1 MFNLADIQ
9 AIRNA
14 IENDTLTVFVGA
26 GFSKFAETDTIK
38 FPSWEELMTSFR
50 QDLDISEDEYLRM
63 GALKLAQLY
72 YNDFKEYR
80 LYEKLRS
87 IIPSHANPSPLHEQ
101 LFDLKPKYVITT
113 NFDNLL
119 EKTINEQGLIYDIIK
134 SDDDFVKSTL
144 PKKLIKIHGDLDTHN
159 IVFKE
164 DDYLNYANNR
174 PLLDNFLRH
183 ILSSTTVLFLGYSY
197 GDNNVKQITKW
208 IEKQSKISPPRFM
221 LKPEEN
227 KSEIKY
233 LDNHHIRV
241 ICPNTNNKLDFKSLY
256 ESFFQS
262 ILLEKF
268 NLIQNIDLNDDA
280 LVIDYFYNQLK
291 GLAELNVLLPKQ
303 IQSLFTNCT
312 IEYHNGY
319 FGLWFH
325 QETMTM
331 DYNINIRR
339 INIRFIEILEDIKDN
354 NIKDSA
360 IIDKCLSILKL
371 FIKADIIYL
380 KYENNKYI
388 NTYYIAYSI
397 INKRIKYIIFNNCN
411 SYIFIND
418 RLHYGQKSIIHIVN
432 YYLNLKMI
440 EENYNNFIEFSEN
453 MSNLLFKNM
462 ILFGNFKE
470 KKSILHD
477 IQKIISKNKREKKF
491 LQTMICQFNYRYF
504 CYNILND
511 IKIDNDDKNEIR
523 KIIKNIDD
531 EMLIENYP
539 KKYRKHLRFLYDF
552 VDFKDV
558 YKLSFYT
565 LIDNRQNIN
574 NAKTFK
580 NGGFGF
586 YDKEHR
592 LEAYSLMILK
602 FVSGNEVLMDNYTEF
617 KNFMCSYMTGKIE
630 IQHIR
635 EKFEFKNHELFI
647 LIKYFNLNDLLDLI
661 STQVLPFVKDEKQAG
676 LGENIIHFSD
686 EQKKYLKD
694 TFNNLLVLFQK
705 YSHSFYSNTIS
716 NSFINLLLVI
726 SLVKWNDDELKEIIA
741 KVNQAFVGGNY
752 PYDFIKSIDRF
763 VLINYKLYKTQ
774 NNSFFEFIDT
784 ILSKLIQGKLRELVV
799 GNVKDELSHIYGYAS
814 SEKYAN
820 LEMVEKA
827 IKYLQV
833 NFLND
838 NKNQRY
844 FAKLF
849 LANLINIS
857 ADKIKKQISDFIK
870 EIKIQDWNNVDFK
883 QYDEIFTELDFLQ
896 YGIELDES
904 FISFL
909 GKWIEQLDDSI
920 ITDLELLKQ
929 GGIDQMLHYF
939 EFLIKHKNL
948 TKFEPLMKKLKE
960 KSKEIYNSPE

>member
-38 FPSWEELMTSFR
+38 FPSWEELMLPFKK
-50 QDLDISEDEYLRM
+50 DLQTTETDYL
-63 GALKLAQLY
+63 KVAQLY
-72 YNDFKEYR
+72 AIEFGEYR
-80 LYEKLRS
+80 LYEKLKD
-87 IIPSHANPSPLHEQ
+87 IIPLHANPSDLHIQ
-101 LFDLKPKYVITT
+101 LFTLNPKYVITT

-144 PKKLIKIHGDLDTHN
+144 PQKLIKIHGDLDTHN

-208 IEKQSKISPPRFM
+208 IEKQSKVSPPRFM
-221 LKPEEN
+221 IKPAEN
-227 KSEIKY
+227 KSETKY
-233 LDNHHIRV
+233 LDNHQIRV
-241 ICPNTNNKLDFKSLY
+241 ICPNSDEKLDFKVLY
-256 ESFFQS
+256 QEFFE
-262 ILLEKF
+262 I
-268 NLIQNIDLNDDA
+268 IRADNIDINDDGF
-280 LVIDYFYNQLK
+280 VVDYFYNQLK
-291 GLAELNVLLPKQ
+291 GLAELNALLPEQ

-312 IEYHNGY
+312 LEYHKGY

-325 QETMTM
+325 KTGGDGILTRYYDKSTRELYGKFFEIFEKVKSDKKHKFREKM
-331 DYNINIRR
+331 DFILTCFVLANIIFIKHNRGINIYQEY
-339 INIRFIEILEDIKDN
+339 FDDFETVPKKLEYRHKN
-354 NIKDSA
+354 
-360 IIDKCLSILKL
+360 
-371 FIKADIIYL
+371 FY
-380 KYENNKYI
+380 
-388 NTYYIAYSI
+388 
-397 INKRIKYIIFNNCN
+397 
-411 SYIFIND
+411 
-418 RLHYGQKSIIHIVN
+418 
-432 YYLNLKMI
+432 
-440 EENYNNFIEFSEN
+440 NFISFSEN
-453 MSNLLFKNM
+453 MPNLLFKNM
-462 ILFGNFKE
+462 TLFGNIIEKE
-470 KKSILHD
+470 SVLHD
-477 IQKIISKNKREKKF
+477 IQQMISKNKREKKF

-552 VDFKDV
+552 VDFKNV

-565 LIDNRQNIN
+565 LIDNQQNIN
-574 NAKTFK
+574 NAKNFK

-586 YDKEHR
+586 SDKEHR
-592 LEAYSLMILK
+592 LEAYCLMILK

-630 IQHIR
+630 IHNIR
-635 EKFEFKNHELFI
+635 EKFEFKSHELFI
-647 LIKYFNLNDLLDLI
+647 LIKYFKFNDLLDLI
-661 STQVLPFVKDEKQAG
+661 YTKILPFVKDENQEG

-686 EQKKYLKD
+686 EQKEYLKETLD
-694 TFNNLLVLFQK
+694 NLFSLFKK

-726 SLVKWNDDELKEIIA
+726 SLVKWNDDELKEIID
-741 KVNQAFVGGNY
+741 KVNLAFIGGNY

-799 GNVKDELSHIYGYAS
+799 GNVKDELSHIYGYGYAS

-857 ADKIKKQISDFIK
+857 TDEIKKQISDFIK

-883 QYDEIFTELDFLQ
+883 QYGEIFTELDFLQ

-909 GKWIEQLDDSI
+909 DEWIKQLNGSI
-920 ITDLELLKQ
+920 ITDINLLKQ
-929 GGIDQMLHYF
+929 GGIDQMLNYF
-939 EFLIKHKNL
+939 EFLIKYKNF
-948 TKFEPLMKKLKE
+948 TQFESLMKKLKD